1 MQHTLRRCLAVAT
14 TRKYTSKLRCFATL
28 PTAPEPNKRQ
38 ASPNQLPRLMDFPEI
53 IWPSALNTI
62 KNWITVQFIIRPYF
76 DSEFQI
82 KDFIYGAKQ
91 ALQVR

>member
-1 MQHTLRRCLAVAT
+1 MQHTLRRCLTMANTGRASM
-14 TRKYTSKLRCFATL
+14 RHLATL
-28 PTAPEPNKRQ
+28 PHAPEQNKNQTSR
-38 ASPNQLPRLMDFPEI
+38 NQLPRLMDFPEI

-82 KDFIYGAKQ
+82 KDFVFGAKQ
-91 ALQVR
+91 ALQVSAN

>member
-1 MQHTLRRCLAVAT
+1 MATIPKMRCYSA
-14 TRKYTSKLRCFATL
+14 L
-28 PTAPEPNKRQ
+28 PHAPEQNKKQ
-38 ASPNQLPRLMDFPEI
+38 ANRNELPRLMDFPEI

-91 ALQVR
+91 ALQVRELIT